1 MYGLSWS
8 LMIMQHPT
16 EPGASMPEESA
27 RCASVRTHRIEW
39 PSVGI
44 TRIPLRIYSDAD
56 AYAHEQ
62 DAVFRGPTWS
72 FLCLEVEIPNPGD
85 YITTKVGHTSVIV
98 VREEGGDIH
107 ALVNKCVHKGSVLCY
122 EAQGHR
128 KRANFVCPYHNWVYN
143 FEGELTSVAFE
154 HGVQGKGGMPEDFD
168 KSQFRLIKLRVDTIK
183 GLVFGSF
190 SDKAPPLL
198 DYLGPIM
205 VRHIERTLYG
215 KIKILG
221 RYSQVMHNNWKL
233 YVENSRDNYH
243 PSLLH
248 AFFST
253 FKINR
258 LSAEGGTLQD
268 DDGRHHI
275 TFTKRYTDVGDQAYD
290 SGIIRAM
297 RDDFGLKDPSLID
310 QWMEYPDQITN
321 AIQSI
326 FPGFVLHQIMN
337 SLGTRQVVPL
347 GIDKCELIWTV
358 LGFEEDTPEQTLIRR
373 KQSNLVGPAGYVSME
388 DGTIGAFVEKGIRG
402 DPDDVAIIEMGGKT
416 TGSMATRATE
426 TSVRGFWKFYRE
438 LMGV

>member
-1 MYGLSWS
+1 MTGKCDGTVAA
-8 LMIMQHPT
+8 IGFP
-16 EPGASMPEESA
+16 ASRIRWPEE
-27 RCASVRTHRIEW
+27 
-39 PSVGI
+39 GI
-44 TRIPLRIYSDAD
+44 TRVPLRVFSDATT
-56 AYAHEQ
+56 YEREQ

-72 FLCLEVEIPNPGD
+72 FLCLDVEIPNAGD

-98 VREEGGDIH
+98 VHQQDGTLG

-128 KRANFVCPYHNWVYN
+128 QRPNFVCPYHNWVYN
-143 FEGELTSVAFE
+143 FDGELTSVAFE
-154 HGVQGKGGMPEDFD
+154 KGVQGKGGMPEDFD
-168 KSQFRLIKLRVDTIK
+168 KSKFRLTKLRVETIR

-190 SDKAPPLL
+190 SEKAPALK
-198 DYLGPIM
+198 DYLGPTM
-205 VRHIERTLYG
+205 VQHMERTLYG
-215 KIKILG
+215 QVKILG

-268 DDGRHHI
+268 EDSRHHI

-290 SGIIRAM
+290 SGVIRAM

-337 SLGTRQVVPL
+337 SIGVRQVVPL
-347 GIDKCELIWTV
+347 GVDRCELIWTV
-358 LGFEEDTPEQTLIRR
+358 LGFEEDTPEQMLIRR
-373 KQSNLVGPAGYVSME
+373 KQSNLVGPAGFVSME

-402 DPDDVAIIEMGGKT
+402 DLDDAAVIEMGGKG
-416 TGSMATRATE
+416 TGPMATRATE

-438 LMGV
+438 LMDV